1 MSADGLQRSQLQ
13 TLSLAAVVHTA
24 QLVRELARTGRA
36 PYPAMKELINSLFL
50 LNAPS
55 FAAVLPDL
63 RLARPGLESLTSR
76 TRQICP
82 EETEEVSRYTRSLLT
97 LRPKLMADTDM
108 QLRLGMR
115 LQSISPLSDKHWQIE
130 SHPENP
136 GASETERSFE
146 ALATLYQDTISR
158 LSSRIQVQG
167 KVEHLKDKRIANRI
181 RALLLAGIRFSVLW
195 HQIGSR
201 PWHLFILR
209 GRINRIA
216 ASMLENLA
224 QKDKF
229 KNDRT
234 TTYGY
239 FFDFTFGWPLR
250 AKMPITG

>member
-36 PYPAMKELINSLFL
+36 PYPAMKGLINSLFL

-55 FAAVLPDL
+55 FAAVFPDL

-108 QLRLGMR
+108 QSRLGMR
-115 LQSISPLSDKHWQIE
+115 LQSISPLSDPHWQIE
-130 SHPENP
+130 NHPENL

-146 ALATLYQDTISR
+146 ALATLYQDTISG
-158 LSSRIQVQG
+158 LSPRIQVQG
-167 KVEHLKDKRIANRI
+167 KVEHLKDDRIANRI

-195 HQIGSR
+195 HQIGGR

-224 QKDKF
+224 QK
-229 KNDRT
+229 
-234 TTYGY
+234 GQV
-239 FFDFTFGWPLR
+239 
-250 AKMPITG
+250 